1 MNCLPNEITLS
12 TKATHKFSYVKQKVG
27 ITPNIMAR
35 VAIFKALE
43 SDIAPELLETPESLG
58 QKIPKD
64 IAFGEYGDIFNF
76 AIKQYIDTHSY
87 SGDVKI
93 LISNLIE
100 TGAYKIGN
108 IKKPQDLECLF

>member
-1 MNCLPNEITLS
+1 M
-12 TKATHKFSYVKQKVG
+12 KQKIG

-35 VAIFKALE
+35 VSLLKALE
-43 SDIAPELLETPESLG
+43 SDVAPQLLETPESLG

-64 IAFGEYGDIFNF
+64 IAFGEYTDIFNF

-87 SGDVKI
+87 SGDIKI

-108 IKKPQDLECLF
+108 IKKSQDLDSLF

>member
-12 TKATHKFSYVKQKVG
+12 TKATHKFSYMKQKVG

-35 VAIFKALE
+35 EAILKALE
-43 SDIAPELLETPESLG
+43 ADVAPDFLETPESLG

-64 IAFGEYGDIFNF
+64 IAFGEYTDIFNF

-87 SGDVKI
+87 SGDIKA

-108 IKKPQDLECLF
+108 IKKPQDLDGLF